1 MTIERTTNA
10 ATEPVTN
17 TEVTDA
23 LVQSVGWDNAR
34 VTLLISAAREA
45 MENIT
50 DRSFVTQTW
59 TMHLDAFPEVIY
71 VPKGKLIAISSL
83 KYDDISGT
91 EQTLNVTTDYT
102 LDNNSKIARISPVT
116 SWPSTLTT
124 QKGVVRL
131 VYTAGYG
138 SASDVPSAIKEA
150 VISKVEQLYSKD
162 DRGNSMIDSLISP
175 YKIFFNYSING

>member
-59 TMHLDAFPEVIY
+59 TMHLDAFPEVIMF
-71 VPKGKLIAISSL
+71 L
-83 KYDDISGT
+83 KES
-91 EQTLNVTTDYT
+91 
-102 LDNNSKIARISPVT
+102 
-116 SWPSTLTT
+116 
-124 QKGVVRL
+124 
-131 VYTAGYG
+131 
-138 SASDVPSAIKEA
+138 
-150 VISKVEQLYSKD
+150 
-162 DRGNSMIDSLISP
+162 
-175 YKIFFNYSING
+175 

>member
-1 MTIERTTNA
+1 M
-10 ATEPVTN
+10 
-17 TEVTDA
+17 
-23 LVQSVGWDNAR
+23 
-34 VTLLISAAREA
+34 
-45 MENIT
+45 
-50 DRSFVTQTW
+50 
-59 TMHLDAFPEVIY
+59 
-71 VPKGKLIAISSL
+71 IAISSL

-138 SASDVPSAIKEA
+138 AASAVPSAIKEA